1 MFKYIYARPLF
12 STFLLAV
19 VCVIAYAFLNALFKD
34 RKWIKFLS
42 LFGVLLSVF
51 LPPVFMVIIEAV
63 LVCGVG
69 ILFII

>member
-1 MFKYIYARPLF
+1 MRKCLYKCNEKVKTVTLC
-12 STFLLAV
+12 AV
-19 VCVIAYAFLNALFKD
+19 SFGA
-34 RKWIKFLS
+34 
-42 LFGVLLSVF
+42 GVLLSVF